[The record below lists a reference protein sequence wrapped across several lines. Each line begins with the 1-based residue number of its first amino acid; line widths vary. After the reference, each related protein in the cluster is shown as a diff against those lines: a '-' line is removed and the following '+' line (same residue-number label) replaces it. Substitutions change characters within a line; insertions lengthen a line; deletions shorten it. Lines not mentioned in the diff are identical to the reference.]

1 MKNHQLHI
9 IVILILVSIVGC
21 SKQEHLPFDNQR
33 NISFNAEWKFFEGHA
48 ENAEDFD
55 FDDSDWET
63 VHLPHDYSTVDVR
76 QQDSIHVGPFVKSI
90 KDGKDVGYLRGGI
103 AWYRKELTLSDKEK
117 NKRVILHFDGVQSE
131 TTLWVNGTK
140 VGEHHYG
147 YTAFYFDLTSYL
159 KENVPNSI
167 AIKVVTP
174 EQSSRWFTGAGLY
187 RNVGISFVH
196 PIHFKTWGAQIVTS
210 HLSKD
215 EATITIDSEIKNTTN
230 QEANIEVAIE
240 IFNDQKELAQRT
252 NDTLIHIPAL
262 KEDKL
267 RLKTQVSQPHLW
279 NLDAPLLYTAK
290 LILKNKGKIID
301 EYHQEF
307 GIRSL
312 DFSAKKG
319 FLLNGKETLLKG
331 ACIHHDNGLLGAAAY
346 PEAEERRVRLLKE
359 NGFNAIRTAH
369 NPPSKAFL
377 EACDRLGMLVI
388 DEAFDMW
395 IEPKKLN
402 GYSRHFEK
410 SWKKDLG
417 HMVLRDRNH
426 PSVIMWSIGN
436 EIKERADSTGLAIA
450 REMISHI
457 KELDSTRPITQGVNT
472 FWDHPGREWPET
484 ASTFE
489 LLDVAGYNYK
499 FDRYEE
505 DHNDFPERIMYGSE
519 SMPNQA
525 YENWQLVEKLP
536 YVIGDFVWTGMD
548 YLGESG
554 IAHSTY
560 QTEKDVEDSFT
571 MPWPWY
577 ISWCGDIDII
587 GNKKPQSYYRDVL
600 WKRSDLEIL
609 VHEPIPKGTYEL
621 LHYWAWP
628 KESKSWNWQG
638 YENRILQVSVY
649 SNCPEIRLEL
659 NGKVIDQKKI
669 TNKDK
674 LTAQFFVPYQP
685 GELKAVC
692 ISENSELTQII
703 NTSGEAETLKL
714 IQENKTADEN
724 DKLIYLQVS
733 AIDKNNNLVP
743 NSAAKVM
750 VSLEGGLEMLAAGN
764 ASPLIEG
771 SLKDQSFNL
780 YEGKGLIIL
789 RKTSDSENTTVT
801 VTSDQLKA
809 AQIKI

>member
-9 IVILILVSIVGC
+9 IVLLLVLILGC
-21 SKQEHLPFDNQR
+21 SKQEHLPFDYQR
-33 NISFNAEWKFFEGHA
+33 NISLNAEWKFFEGHA
-48 ENAEDFD
+48 ENAKYSD
-55 FDDSDWET
+55 FDDSEWET
-63 VHLPHDYSTVDVR
+63 IHLPHDFSTEDVH
-76 QQDSIHVGPFVKSI
+76 QQDSTQVGPFVKSI

-103 AWYRKELTLSDKEK
+103 AWYRKELTLSEKEK
-117 NKRVILHFDGVQSE
+117 NKRVILHFDGAQSE
-131 TTLWVNGTK
+131 TTLWVNSTK
-140 VGEHHYG
+140 VGEHLYG

-159 KENVPNSI
+159 KEDAPNSI
-167 AIKVVTP
+167 AIKLVTP

-187 RNVGISFVH
+187 RNVTISFVH
-196 PIHFKTWGAQIVTS
+196 PIHFKTWGTQIITS
-210 HLSKD
+210 HVSDNK
-215 EATITIDSEIKNTTN
+215 AIINFDSEIKNTTN
-230 QEANIEVAIE
+230 QEATVEVAME
-240 IFNDQKELAQRT
+240 IFNHQKEFVQRT
-252 NDTLIHIPAL
+252 KDTSINISAL
-262 KEDKL
+262 KEGKL
-267 RLKTQVSQPHLW
+267 TLKTQVLQPQLW

-290 LILKNKGKIID
+290 LILKNRGKVID
-301 EYHQEF
+301 EYYQEF

-312 DFSAKKG
+312 VFSAKKG

-369 NPPSKAFL
+369 NPPSEAFL

-395 IEPKKLN
+395 IEPKKPN

-436 EIKERADSTGLAIA
+436 EIKERADSTGLTIA
-450 REMISHI
+450 RKMISHI

-525 YENWQLVEKLP
+525 YENWQLVQKLP

-560 QTEKDVEDSFT
+560 QTKKNAADSFT

-587 GNKKPQSYYRDVL
+587 GNKKPQSYYRDIL

-609 VHEPIPKGTYEL
+609 VHEPIPNGTYEL
-621 LHYWAWP
+621 LHYWGWP

-638 YENRILQVSVY
+638 YENSMLQVSVY
-649 SNCPEIRLEL
+649 SNCPEVRLEL

-669 TNKDK
+669 TYKDK

-692 ISENSELTQII
+692 ISEDIELTQII
-703 NTSGEAETLKL
+703 NTSGEAKTLKL
-714 IQENKTADEN
+714 IQENKSADEN

>member
-1 MKNHQLHI
+1 MKNHQLHT
-9 IVILILVSIVGC
+9 IVILVLVLTLGC
-21 SKQEHLPFDNQR
+21 SKQEHLLFHNQR
-33 NISFNAEWKFFEGHA
+33 NISFNAKWKFFEGHT
-48 ENAEDFD
+48 ENAKDFD
-55 FDDSDWET
+55 FDDTAWKT
-63 VHLPHDYSTVDVR
+63 VHLPHDYSIEDVP
-76 QQDSIHVGPFVKSI
+76 QQDSIHVGPFVKNI

-103 AWYRKELTLSDKEK
+103 AWYRKELTLSEKEK
-117 NKRVILHFDGVQSE
+117 NKRVILHFDGAQSE
-131 TTLWVNGTK
+131 TTLWVNGK
-140 VGEHHYG
+140 EVGRHLYG
-147 YTAFYFDLTSYL
+147 YTAFYFDITSYL
-159 KENVPNSI
+159 KEDTTNSI
-167 AIKVVTP
+167 AIKVSTP
-174 EQSSRWFTGAGLY
+174 EQSSRWFTGSGLY
-187 RNVGISFVH
+187 RNVSISFVH
-196 PIHFKTWGAQIVTS
+196 PIHFKTWGTQIMTS
-210 HLSKD
+210 HLSNNK
-215 EATITIDSEIKNTTN
+215 AIINFDSEIKNVTD
-230 QEANIEVAIE
+230 QEVTVKVAIE
-240 IFNDQKELAQRT
+240 IFNNQKKLVQRT
-252 NDTLIHIPAL
+252 KDTSISISAL

-267 RLKTQVSQPHLW
+267 TLKTQVYQPQLW
-279 NLDAPLLYTAK
+279 NTDAPILYTAK
-290 LILKNKGKIID
+290 LTLKNKDKVID
-301 EYHQEF
+301 EYHQKF

-312 DFSAKKG
+312 DFSAKEG

-331 ACIHHDNGLLGAAAY
+331 ACMHHDNGLLGAAAY
-346 PEAEERRVRLLKE
+346 PQAEERRVRLLKE
-359 NGFNAIRTAH
+359 NGFNAVRTAH
-369 NPPSKAFL
+369 NPPSRAFL
-377 EACDRLGMLVI
+377 EACDRMGMLVI

-395 IEPKKLN
+395 IEPKKPN

-450 REMISHI
+450 SEMISHI
-457 KELDSTRPITQGVNT
+457 KELDSTRPVTQGVNT

-505 DHNDFPERIMYGSE
+505 DHKDFPNRIMYGSE

-525 YENWQLVEKLP
+525 YENWQLVKKLP

-577 ISWCGDIDII
+577 IAWCGDIDII

-609 VHEPIPKGTYEL
+609 VHEPIPNDTYEL
-621 LHYWAWP
+621 LHYWGWP
-628 KESKSWNWQG
+628 KEYKSWNWQG
-638 YENRILQVSVY
+638 HENSILQVSVY
-649 SNCPEIRLEL
+649 SNCPEVQLEL
-659 NGKVIDQKKI
+659 NGKVIAQKKI
-669 TNKDK
+669 TDKDK
-674 LTAQFFVPYQP
+674 LTAHFFVPYQP
-685 GELKAVC
+685 GELKATC
-692 ISENSELTQII
+692 ISESKKQTQII
-703 NTSGEAETLKL
+703 NTTGEAKTLKL
-714 IQENKTADEN
+714 IQENESADKN
-724 DKLIYLQVS
+724 DQLIYIQVN
-733 AIDKNNNLVP
+733 AVDQNNSLVP
-743 NSAAKVM
+743 DNMAKVTI
-750 VSLEGGLEMLAAGN
+750 SLEGDLEILAAGN

-771 SLKDQSFNL
+771 SLKNQSFNL